1 MAYTL
6 EEFCKDCRDAIRKDP
21 GNGGR
26 EAIRAKLALLLQNTA
41 LVEKE
46 CAPDRPMG
54 TYTLYHDP
62 ETDFHV
68 LSHCFDKGSK
78 SPPHDHGRS
87 WAIYGQARHFTD
99 MTVWRRKDD
108 RATKGHA
115 ELEVAEQYRLNPGEV
130 GIFHPGDIHSI
141 DFPDGARFIRVT
153 GTDLNTVDQAIYNL
167 KDQTVKIAS
176 AATAINNESRA
187 RAST

>member
-6 EEFCKDCRDAIRKDP
+6 EQFCADCHDALAKDR

-26 EAIRAKLALLLQNTA
+26 EAVRRNLERLLQNRE

-46 CAPDRPMG
+46 CAPDRPRG

-62 ETDFHV
+62 ELDFHV
-68 LSHCFDKGSK
+68 LAHCFDKGTV
-78 SPPHDHGRS
+78 SPPHDHGNS
-87 WAIYGQARHFTD
+87 WAIYGQARHHTD
-99 MTVWRRKDD
+99 MTVWRRTDESK
-108 RATKGHA
+108 RPGHA
-115 ELEVAEQYRLNPGEV
+115 ELAVKGKYRLNVGDV

-153 GTDLNTVDQAIYNL
+153 GTDLDHVDQAVYNL
-167 KDQTVKIAS
+167 KDNTVKIAS
-176 AATAINNESRA
+176 AAAAIDAGSRA
-187 RAST
+187 RAGA